1 MTTGFAAFDQDAM
14 RAFTRA
20 RLPRPADLRD
30 GGTRLSVILPSFNQA
45 AYIERTL
52 NSIANQHYRPLEL
65 IVLDGGSID
74 GSQAIIERYRDILSH
89 YESAKDGGQAEA
101 INKGFALA
109 TGDFIAWQNSDD
121 LYLPGFFHALDA
133 AIRSCSHTDFV
144 IANSYVIG
152 PDEEIL
158 WPTRYGPFS
167 FEYLARV
174 GWNLTSQSVF
184 VRRDLAAKAGRLP
197 DYKVCFDYEWFL
209 KVARASTSIL
219 EMKRYGGAYRIHSD
233 SKLST
238 EGLAMREELDKT
250 ILAGL
255 GYSVDMGRSLEEQW
269 RLRRMVL
276 RSVRRIHEKLLYP
289 NRRLALPAAKAWAA
303 VLRLAGHQLSG
314 Y

>member
-1 MTTGFAAFDQDAM
+1 MSTGFAAFNQNEM
-14 RAFTRA
+14 QAFTRA
-20 RLPRPADLRD
+20 RLPRPADMRD
-30 GGTRLSVILPSFNQA
+30 GQVRLSVILPSYNQA
-45 AYIERTL
+45 VYIERTL

-65 IVLDGGSID
+65 IVLDGGSTD

-109 TGDFIAWQNSDD
+109 TGDFVAWQNSDD

-133 AIRSCSHTDFV
+133 DIRAYPRTDLV

-152 PDEEIL
+152 PEEEIL

-184 VRRDLAAKAGRLP
+184 VRRDLASQVGPLP

-209 KVARASTSIL
+209 KVTRESKSIL
-219 EMKRYGGAYRIHSD
+219 EMKRYGGAYRIHPE

-238 EGLAMREELDKT
+238 EGLAIREDLDKK
-250 ILAGL
+250 ILSGL
-255 GYSVDMGRSLEEQW
+255 GYSVDMDRSLEDQW
-269 RLRRMVL
+269 RLRRMIL
-276 RSVRRIHEKLLYP
+276 RSVQRIHEKMLYP
-289 NRRLALPAAKAWAA
+289 NRRLALPAAKAWAT
-303 VLRLAGHQLSG
+303 VLRLFGHQLSG

>member
-1 MTTGFAAFDQDAM
+1 MTAGFAAFSQNEM
-14 RAFTRA
+14 RTFASA
-20 RLPRPADLRD
+20 RVPPREGIRP
-30 GGTRLSVILPSFNQA
+30 GKTRLSVVLPSFNQA

-52 NSIANQHYRPLEL
+52 NSIANQHYQPLEL
-65 IVLDGGSID
+65 IVLDGGSTD
-74 GSQAIIERYRDILSH
+74 GSQAIIERYRDIITH

-101 INKGFALA
+101 INKGFTLA

-133 AIRSCSHTDFV
+133 AIGDYPRSDLV

-152 PDEEIL
+152 PEEEIL
-158 WPTRYGPFS
+158 WPTRYAPFS

-184 VRRDLAAKAGRLP
+184 VRRDLAAKAGPLP

-209 KVARASTSIL
+209 KVTRDSKSIL
-219 EMKRYGGAYRIHSD
+219 EMKRYGGAYRVHPE

-238 EGLAMREELDKT
+238 EGIAMREELDKK
-250 ILAGL
+250 ILSSL
-255 GYSVDMGRSLEEQW
+255 GYSIDMSRSLEEQW

-276 RSVRRIHEKLLYP
+276 RAVRRIHEKILYP
-289 NRRLALPAAKAWAA
+289 NRRLALPAAKAWAMM
-303 VLRLAGHQLSG
+303 LRLFGHQLSG
-314 Y
+314 F

>member
-1 MTTGFAAFDQDAM
+1 MSTGFAAFCQAEIQE
-14 RAFTRA
+14 FTRA
-20 RLPRPADLRD
+20 RLPRSPDGRD
-30 GGTRLSVILPSFNQA
+30 GQTRLSVILPSYNQA

-52 NSIANQHYRPLEL
+52 NSIANQHYRPIEL
-65 IVLDGGSID
+65 IVLDGGSTD

-101 INKGFALA
+101 INKGFAMA
-109 TGDFIAWQNSDD
+109 TGDFVAWQNSDD

-133 AIRSCSHTDFV
+133 DIRAYPQTDLV
-144 IANSYVIG
+144 IANSYVVG
-152 PDEEIL
+152 PSEEIL

-167 FEYLARV
+167 LAYLARV

-184 VRRDLAAKAGRLP
+184 VRRDLASRVGPLP
-197 DYKVCFDYEWFL
+197 NYNVCFDYEWFL
-209 KVARASTSIL
+209 KVARESKSIL
-219 EMKRYGGAYRIHSD
+219 EMKRYCGAYRIHPE

-238 EGLAMREELDKT
+238 EGLAMREELDKR
-250 ILAGL
+250 ILLGM

-269 RLRRMVL
+269 RLRRMIL
-276 RSVRRIHEKLLYP
+276 RSVRQIHEKILYP

-303 VLRLAGHQLSG
+303 ALRLLGHRLSG